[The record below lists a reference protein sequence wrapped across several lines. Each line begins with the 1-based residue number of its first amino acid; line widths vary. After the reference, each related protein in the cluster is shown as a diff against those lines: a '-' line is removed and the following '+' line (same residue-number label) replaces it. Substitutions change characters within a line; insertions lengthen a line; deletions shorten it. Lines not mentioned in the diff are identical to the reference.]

1 MSADLATLVEEIYGP
16 GDRRRRLAIERK
28 QAEQAEYYRSQGL
41 TPPKRRKYQP
51 TRASITTP
59 NRRGRPRVRTRR
71 PLPQSNNLAWFK
83 PVVKV
88 DDHPFIERRSFD
100 PQRARIAAIRAAGL
114 EDDE

>member
-1 MSADLATLVEEIYGP
+1 MSADLVDVGSTGVAIRAALVAEIYGP
-16 GDRRRRLAIERK
+16 GD
-28 QAEQAEYYRSQGL
+28 
-41 TPPKRRKYQP
+41 KRRHF
-51 TRASITTP
+51 ATTP

-88 DDHPFIERRSFD
+88 DDHPFVARRSFD
-100 PQRARIAAIRAAGL
+100 PQRARMAAIRAAGL